1 MGSKSTPVTPISQND
16 RTFPPGAVEFLFEG
30 LAYTAEKTHGPA
42 PEGWRDVA
50 TWLQA
55 NHFELTD
62 VPGLLHSRKLPSGI
76 AKIISDLGGPKAFDR
91 HVSGEQLCLGI
102 RDLAIERWGMMAP
115 AVLRSWNIRR
125 TRDIGDLVFSLIAA
139 GRLQK
144 QPTDSIEEFDA
155 VFDFRG
161 AFDNYRIN
169 LDAEPAHAVE
179 EI

>member
-1 MGSKSTPVTPISQND
+1 MGSKTSSTSPISQTD

-30 LAYTAEKTHGPA
+30 LSFTAEKTHGPT

-55 NHFELTD
+55 NHHELTD
-62 VPGLLHSRKLPSGI
+62 VPGLLRARKLPSGI
-76 AKIISDLGGPKAFDR
+76 AKIIAALGGPKAFDR
-91 HVSGEQLCLGI
+91 HVSGEQLCWGI

-144 QPTDSIEEFDA
+144 QPTDSIDEFDS
-155 VFDFRG
+155 VFEFRD
-161 AFDNYRIN
+161 AFSNYRIE
-169 LDAEPAHAVE
+169 LSSQPAQVVE
-179 EI
+179 ES